1 MPDEKTPGLRG
12 SLLKEAQDLGVDNT
26 NFVKEAL
33 KWQYNWIGLAGAAAF
48 AVVSGTGF
56 PLVLAA
62 GLELIYVAVV
72 PQSSRFR
79 RLVRSWQYA
88 EEKRRIDVNLHAM
101 YQQIPPEMQVRYGR
115 LDQLCRGIRENYGQL
130 SSTSQMFVKQMQD
143 RLDGLLQGYLRL
155 LHSLHQHLEYLR
167 VTDPNRIQQ
176 ELAGLQRSLASD
188 PVKVQEINRKR
199 IEILTKRLEK
209 FGKIHENC
217 DVINAQCAATED
229 VLQLIRD
236 QSVTLH
242 DPQQVSDQLEGLVHD
257 VETTEETVREMESI
271 FEMATPE
278 MNTGFSALPSES
290 AASNRPQNRM
300 RN

>member
-88 EEKRRIDVNLHAM
+88 EEKRRIDGNLHAM

>member
-1 MPDEKTPGLRG
+1 MPDAKTPGLRG
-12 SLLKEAQDLGVDNT
+12 SLLKEAQDLGVDNA

-48 AVVSGTGF
+48 ALVSGTGF
-56 PLVLAA
+56 PLILAA
-62 GLELIYVAVV
+62 GLELIYISVV

-88 EEKRRIDVNLHAM
+88 EEKRRIEVNLQAM
-101 YQQIPPEMQVRYGR
+101 YQEIPPEMQVRYAR
-115 LDQLCRGIRENYGQL
+115 LDQLCRSIRENYSKL
-130 SSTSQMFVKQMQD
+130 SSTSQMFVKEMRD

-176 ELAGLQRSLASD
+176 ELTGLQRTLAADS
-188 PVKVQEINRKR
+188 VKVQEINRKR

-217 DVINAQCAATED
+217 DVINAQCGATED

-236 QSVTLH
+236 QSVTLR
-242 DPQQVSDQLEGLVHD
+242 DPQQVSDQLEGLVRD
-257 VETTEETVREMESI
+257 VEQTEETVHEVEAI

-278 MNTGFSALPSES
+278 MNTAFGALPSEGSS
-290 AASNRPQNRM
+290 ANRPQNRM

>member
-48 AVVSGTGF
+48 ALVAGTGF

-62 GLELIYVAVV
+62 GLELIYISVV

-88 EEKRRIDVNLHAM
+88 EEKRRIDVNLQAM

-130 SSTSQMFVKQMQD
+130 SSTSQMFVKEMQG
-143 RLDGLLQGYLRL
+143 RLDGLMQGYLRL

-236 QSVTLH
+236 QSVTLR

-257 VETTEETVREMESI
+257 VETTEETVREVESI

-278 MNTGFSALPSES
+278 MNTGFSALPSEGS
-290 AASNRPQNRM
+290 SSNRPQNRI

>member
-1 MPDEKTPGLRG
+1 MPDEKTPDLRG

-48 AVVSGTGF
+48 ALVSGTGF

-62 GLELIYVAVV
+62 GLELIYISLV

-130 SSTSQMFVKQMQD
+130 SSTSQMFVKEMQG
-143 RLDGLLQGYLRL
+143 RLDGLMQGYLRL

-290 AASNRPQNRM
+290 ASPNRPSNRI